1 MNIANSLDTIT
12 TTLKGVMGLGMALAV
27 AFLVV
32 DLLFPG
38 TTNIVGNVS
47 KMVTSFTSQG
57 LVGLIALLVFVTIM
71 QSDK

>member
-1 MNIANSLDTIT
+1 MNIASSLDMVTG
-12 TTLKGVMGLGMALAV
+12 TLKGVMGLGMALAV

-38 TTNIVGNVS
+38 QTNIVANVAS
-47 KMVTSFTSQG
+47 MVESFTSKG